1 MRCRGLGLLLCT
13 WIAGYVCLAAV
24 KLPEPPPEP
33 KLSSLHPFTGQ
44 RGTVMSAVLR
54 GSGLQTATGVY
65 TGHKGFTIE
74 IEGSEAEPA
83 LTNTKNNA
91 KNQVPIDLVRVRVR
105 IAADAKPGWHLFR
118 LITPRGLSNALPIY
132 VSDQPVIAEPEG
144 THETPET
151 AAALQPVPALL
162 TGRLGQ
168 RGEVDYFTFDAA
180 AGQTLTFEG
189 ISGLPSLGGPGGN
202 ANGFDPALSIYQP
215 VGSWFD
221 AKRVKRI
228 AFNDEPLWVIGDLT
242 NAHLV
247 HTFETGG
254 RYFLRVEAFSGQGG
268 PDYSY
273 QLKIRSGA
281 VPPEPAPKTNAWD
294 ERAFERRLSASRLN
308 ELAERGGTAKDQK
321 TAETYRGSADGTVV
335 KLPATVEGALLAPGE
350 THRAHFEIDS
360 PQDIAFEVETPQT
373 APPLFNP
380 IVRLLNAAGE
390 EVATNV
396 MAGRGA
402 CSGAMY
408 KSIEAKTVVPLRNLG
423 QYTVEVRETTSDLAE
438 PGFRYRVMI
447 RPQVPHIGDVKIEED
462 RVNLTPGDARTVRVM
477 FDREENYR
485 GAVVVMAESLP
496 PGVEAAAGADFEPD
510 KDPPANPGKRERYTP
525 RTERSVVVLTAAAD
539 AAPMRQPQIARLV
552 VRPVV
557 DGKPGVVVATKEI
570 PVMIVSKP

>member
-1 MRCRGLGLLLCT
+1 MGRRGRGRSLCI
-13 WIAGYVCLAAV
+13 WITASVCLAAV

-44 RGTVMSAVLR
+44 RGTVVPAVLR
-54 GSGLQTATGVY
+54 GTGLATATGVF
-65 TGHKGFTIE
+65 TGHPAFTLE
-74 IEGSEAEPA
+74 IEGSDTEPA
-83 LTNTKNNA
+83 AANA
-91 KNQVPIDLVRVRVR
+91 KSKVPIDLVRVRIR

-118 LITPRGLSNALPIY
+118 MVTPRGLSNALPVY
-132 VSDQPVIAEPEG
+132 VSDQAVAAEPEG
-144 THETPET
+144 AHESPET
-151 AAALQPVPALL
+151 ATGIQQVPALV

-168 RGEVDYFTFDAA
+168 RGEVDYYAFDAQ
-180 AGQTLTFEG
+180 AGQTLTFEA

-215 VGSWFD
+215 LGSWFD
-221 AKRVKRI
+221 SKRVKRI

-247 HTFETGG
+247 HTFQTGG
-254 RYFLRVEAFSGQGG
+254 RYFLRVEGFSGQGG

-273 QLKIRSGA
+273 QLKIRAGS
-281 VPPEPAPKTNAWD
+281 VPPEPAPKTGAWE
-294 ERAFERRLSASRLN
+294 ERTFERRLSAHRPN
-308 ELAERGGTAKDQK
+308 ELAERGGAAQVQK
-321 TAETYRGSADGTVV
+321 AAETYRGSSEGPTV

-350 THRAHFEIDS
+350 THRARFHIES
-360 PQDIAFEVETPQT
+360 PQDIALEVETPET

-390 EVATNV
+390 EVATNI

-408 KSIEAKTVVPLRNLG
+408 KSIEAKTVIPLRNLG
-423 QYTVEVRETTSDLAE
+423 DYTVEVRETTSDLAA

-447 RPQVPHIGDVKIEED
+447 RPQVPHLGDVKVEED
-462 RVNLTPGDARTVRVM
+462 RINLTPGDARAVRVM

-496 PGVEAAAGADFEPD
+496 PGVQAAAGADYEPD
-510 KDPPANPGKRERYTP
+510 KDPPAHPGKRERYTP
-525 RTERSVVVLTAAAD
+525 RTERSVVVFAAAPD
-539 AAPMRQPQIARLV
+539 AAPMRQPQVARLV

-557 DGKPGVVVATKEI
+557 DGKPGAVVARKEI
-570 PVMIVSKP
+570 PVMVVSKP